1 MSFHQRDPEVTPHE
15 VQMDDNTIKKLTH
28 LFRAEVEAKNLFWG
42 AQLALY
48 RRGKRVLDIG
58 GGFARASDQKPVT
71 PETMFVLYSSTKGL
85 AALAMHMLHDR
96 GRFNYDDPV
105 ARYWPEFARNGKE
118 KATIAHVLGH
128 RVGIPTGPE
137 WLTYKLWGDRQKCAQ
152 AMEELTPRWTPGE
165 ANGYH
170 PLNYGFL
177 INELMQRVDGR
188 DCGRFLRE
196 EVFAPLGLNSVF
208 LGLPASEEPRVA
220 CVYESPADDASLAQM
235 ARLMGFTPDAEYVA
249 FQRSLNFEEK
259 VDKQST
265 PFPEWANIFNR
276 PEVHRVVLAGGGGIA
291 SARDM
296 AKIYAMVSLGATWE
310 GKRYLTSETLERSI
324 IPTNQKGDIDR
335 SLRIPIIYGL
345 GWMLGHIAPG
355 ATLRTFGHPGKGGQ
369 ICLADLDRELSI
381 AFLNTGQKDYAGF
394 FQFSTELVALALQA
408 CR

>member
-1 MSFHQRDPEVTPHE
+1 MSFYQRDPEVTPHE
-15 VQMDDNTIKKLTH
+15 VGINADALKKLTDK
-28 LFRAEVEAKNLFWG
+28 FQAEVEAQKLFWG

-48 RRGKRVLDIG
+48 RQGKRVLDIG
-58 GGFARASDQKPVT
+58 GGYARVSDQKPVT

-96 GRFNYDDPV
+96 GLFAYDDPV

-128 RVGIPTGPE
+128 RIGITIGPQ
-137 WLTYKLWGDRQKCAQ
+137 WLTYKMWGDRQKCAQ

-170 PLNYGFL
+170 PLNYGFI
-177 INELMQRVDGR
+177 INELMLRLDGR
-188 DCGRFLRE
+188 DSGQFLRD
-196 EVFAPLGLNSVF
+196 EVFTPLGLNGVF
-208 LGLPASEEPRVA
+208 VGLPESEEPRVA
-220 CVYESPADDASLAQM
+220 CVYESPADDDSITQM
-235 ARLMGFTPDAEYVA
+235 ARLMGFTPDAEYFA

-259 VDKQST
+259 GETASL
-265 PFPEWANIFNR
+265 PFPEWENIFNR
-276 PEVHRVVLAGGGGIA
+276 PEVHRFVLPAGGGIA
-291 SARDM
+291 CARDM
-296 AKIYAMVSLGATWE
+296 AKIYSMISLSAAWE
-310 GKRYLTSETLERSI
+310 GKQYLKPDTLARSI
-324 IPTNQKGDIDR
+324 TPTNQVGDIDR

-369 ICLADLDRELSI
+369 ICLADLDRQLSLS
-381 AFLNTGQKDYAGF
+381 FLNTGQKDYAGF
-394 FQFSTELVALALQA
+394 FQFSTELVALALAA

>member
-1 MSFHQRDPEVTPHE
+1 MSFYQLDVEAAPREVGMREEPLNH
-15 VQMDDNTIKKLTH
+15 LTG
-28 LFRAEVEAKNLFWG
+28 LFRDAVASGNLFWG

-58 GGFARASDQKPVT
+58 GGLARASDQKPVT

-96 GRFNYDDPV
+96 GLFHYDDPV
-105 ARYWPEFARNGKE
+105 CRYWPEFARNGKE
-118 KATIAHVLGH
+118 QATVAQMLGH
-128 RVGIPTGPE
+128 RIGITVGPE

-170 PLNYGFL
+170 PLNYGFM
-177 INELMQRVDGR
+177 INEFLQRVDGR

-196 EVFAPLGLNSVF
+196 EVFAPLGVSNVF

-235 ARLMGFTPDAEYVA
+235 AQMMGFTPDADYLA

-259 VDKQST
+259 DDNQT
-265 PFPEWANIFNR
+265 APFPEWTNIFNR
-276 PEVHRVVLAGGGGIA
+276 PEVHRVVLPGGGGIA

-296 AKIYAMVSLGATWE
+296 ANIYSMISLGATWE

-324 IPTNQKGDIDR
+324 VPTNKKGDIDR

-369 ICLADLDRELSI
+369 ICLADLDRGLSLS
-381 AFLNTGQKDYAGF
+381 FLNTGQKDYAGF
-394 FQFSTELVALALQA
+394 FKFSTDLVALALEA
-408 CR
+408 CQ

>member
-1 MSFHQRDPEVTPHE
+1 MAFYQLDTEIAPREAG
-15 VQMDDNTIKKLTH
+15 MDGDVLKKLTDK
-28 LFRAEVEAKNLFWG
+28 FRAEVESRNLFWG

-58 GGFARASDQKPVT
+58 GGFARASNQKPVT

-96 GRFNYDDPV
+96 GLFNYDDLV
-105 ARYWPEFARNGKE
+105 ARYWPEFAHNGKE
-118 KATIAHVLGH
+118 HATMAHVLGH
-128 RVGIPTGPE
+128 RVGITTGPE

-170 PLNYGFL
+170 PLNYGFM
-177 INELMQRVDGR
+177 INELILRLDGR
-188 DCGRFLRE
+188 DSGQFLRD
-196 EVFAPLGLNSVF
+196 EVFTPLGLNSVF
-208 LGLPASEEPRVA
+208 VGLPETEEERVA
-220 CVYESPADDASLAQM
+220 CVYESPGDDDSLTHM
-235 ARLMGFTPDAEYVA
+235 AKLMGFTPDAEYVA

-259 VDKQST
+259 VDKAT
-265 PFPEWANIFNR
+265 APFPEWENIFNR
-276 PEVHRVVLAGGGGIA
+276 PEVHRIVLPAGGGIA
-291 SARDM
+291 CARDM
-296 AKIYAMVSLGATWE
+296 AKVYAMISLGASWE
-310 GKRYLTSETLERSI
+310 GKQYLSPETLQQSI
-324 IPTNQKGDIDR
+324 TPTNKQGDIDR

-345 GWMLGHIAPG
+345 GWMLGHIAQG

-394 FQFSTELVALALQA
+394 FQFSTELVALALESCQ
-408 CR
+408 